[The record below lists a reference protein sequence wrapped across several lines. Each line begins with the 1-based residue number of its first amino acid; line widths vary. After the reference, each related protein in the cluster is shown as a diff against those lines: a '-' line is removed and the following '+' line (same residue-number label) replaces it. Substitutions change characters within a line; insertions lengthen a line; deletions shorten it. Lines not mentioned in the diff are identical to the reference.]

1 MADRDTYNDDVT
13 ASTTGTHNAAP
24 NHGIDGNNDH
34 DATKGGIGGAIG
46 GAIVGGLA
54 GGPIGAVIGA
64 IAGGA
69 ASAAGVAA
77 VDRHD
82 HDGSPADTV
91 GAGTNASFIG
101 NDTTDTVASAPAS
114 AAYKGD
120 DIYATDNTYATTP
133 VASTTAA
140 YDTNTNYNAGAN
152 TVADG
157 TVIPIVEE
165 ELEVGKR
172 QVQSGGIRINQTV
185 EEVPVSEQVSL
196 HEEHV
201 TIDRRPVDRAVGAGD
216 TAFQDGV
223 YEVTET
229 AEVPVIAKTAR
240 VVEEVVVGKVATDHV
255 ETVNDTVRRTDVDVE
270 QIPGSTTTTGTDYRT
285 DVNR

>member
-1 MADRDTYNDDVT
+1 MT
-13 ASTTGTHNAAP
+13 AALRTQPRTGT
-24 NHGIDGNNDH
+24 
-34 DATKGGIGGAIG
+34 
-46 GAIVGGLA
+46 
-54 GGPIGAVIGA
+54 
-64 IAGGA
+64 
-69 ASAAGVAA
+69 
-77 VDRHD
+77 
-82 HDGSPADTV
+82 
-91 GAGTNASFIG
+91 GTSASFIG
-101 NDTTDTVASAPAS
+101 NDSDTVPSAPAS
-114 AAYKGD
+114 AAYKGSD
-120 DIYATDNTYATTP
+120 TYATDNTYATTP
-133 VASTTAA
+133 AATSTG
-140 YDTNTNYNAGAN
+140 YNTNVGAN

-165 ELEVGKR
+165 QLEVGKR
-172 QVQSGGIRINQTV
+172 QVQSGGVRINQTV

-229 AEVPVIAKTAR
+229 NEVPVVAKTAR
-240 VVEEVVVGKVATDHV
+240 VVEEVVVGKTASDHV